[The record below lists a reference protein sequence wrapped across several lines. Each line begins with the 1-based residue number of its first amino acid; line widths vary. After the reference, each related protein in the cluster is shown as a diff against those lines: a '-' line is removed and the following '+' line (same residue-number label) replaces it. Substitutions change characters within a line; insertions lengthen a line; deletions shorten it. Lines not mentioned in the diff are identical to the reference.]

1 MHGGQ
6 REFYEEERRKGGWME
21 ANKAL
26 WGMLHCMNFAQK
38 CKYGCLAPGRN
49 IFSLFAT
56 VVAWMDGVIELGLP
70 TFNPDNSC

>member
-6 REFYEEERRKGGWME
+6 REFYEEERRKGGLDG
-21 ANKAL
+21 AYNKAL

-56 VVAWMDGVIELGLP
+56 VVAWMDVDGVIELGFP
-70 TFNPDNSC
+70 TFET